1 MINHTER
8 IEQLLIDD
16 DLNADL
22 RNMLIALDRDDD
34 DEILASCDSPATR
47 DLADMLETLHAMRT
61 ADLARLRLAYSLCP
75 IHAIDFA
82 ICFDDDDPDC
92 AQIRSIF
99 PDEHDT

>member
-8 IEQLLIDD
+8 INALLIDD
-16 DLNADL
+16 DFAFDL
-22 RNMLIALDRDDD
+22 REMLMTLELPDDP
-34 DEILASCDSPATR
+34 SSPRTN
-47 DLADMLETLHAMRT
+47 DLALALESLRSLRT
-61 ADLARLRLAYSLCP
+61 ADLARLRLEYSLCP

-82 ICFDDDDPDC
+82 ICFDDDDAEC